1 MKLLGRPSAL
11 HAALLASSLSL
22 ASGAAYSQREP
33 ASPAPAPAPYVPPR
47 SSYFPLPTLRFGF
60 GSHIPLN
67 AAAGEDSGFA
77 FDLAAGVAAVPSR
90 AGLMLLPELGY
101 SYDGSDT
108 RGGHFFTA
116 GAAAMY
122 GSVAAGVGVSS
133 RFLAG
138 DSHHQFGYGAR
149 NSLAFHLATTLMLE
163 IGHQWVRANNE
174 DRHELRV
181 TISINP
187 VSLIAGVLGLM
198 AVFRG
203 ISIVGRTVD
212 TAISGTVDL
221 LLPSGQRPVPGLTPR

>member
-11 HAALLASSLSL
+11 HAALLVSL
-22 ASGAAYSQREP
+22 ASGAAYSQGEP
-33 ASPAPAPAPYVPPR
+33 ASPAPVSAPAPDPPR
-47 SSYFPLPTLRFGF
+47 SSYFPMPTLRFGF

-90 AGLMLLPELGY
+90 DGLMLLPELGY

-133 RFLAG
+133 RFLVG

-149 NSLAFHLATTLMLE
+149 NSLAFHLVATTLMLE